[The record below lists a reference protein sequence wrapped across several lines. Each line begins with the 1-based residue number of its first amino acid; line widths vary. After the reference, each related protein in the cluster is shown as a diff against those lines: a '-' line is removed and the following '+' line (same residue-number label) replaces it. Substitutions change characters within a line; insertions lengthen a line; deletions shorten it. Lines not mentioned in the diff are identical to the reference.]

1 MILRTSMNKCHCAEV
16 YFEDILKIVKET
28 NRPLLEVAKDMGAA
42 DTCTACVADMLHF
55 VQNELEGLTLA
66 GNSTYR
72 S

>member
-1 MILRTSMNKCHCAEV
+1 MYKCHCAEV

-28 NRPLLEVAKDMGAA
+28 NRPILDVAKEMGAA
-42 DTCTACVADMLHF
+42 DTCTACVSDMLSF
-55 VQNELEGLTLA
+55 IQNEMEGLTLA